1 MFLGDMVHTF
11 TTTIRH
17 LYLMPS
23 YAHMLRKNR
32 VLNETTA
39 GLKLLILFE
48 RPLLIALIT
57 SFD

>member
-11 TTTIRH
+11 TTTIR
-17 LYLMPS
+17 YLPS

-39 GLKLLILFE
+39 GLKLLISFE